1 MQIKRTRF
9 TQADGLINKGPKGG
23 SQRFYRD
30 ALYSVLEH
38 LKPKL
43 CLEIGTYYGGSSA
56 VFQEYFDKLCPEG
69 KLVTCDVNKYTEL
82 NMPNVEQVLVY
93 PHMPKEDMDKWHQLD
108 TNKML
113 PDAYSRERK
122 HRLDSVTFN
131 TDILKSYGKFDFCF
145 LDGDHTSNSAFCD
158 FEIAVISLKNPKW
171 ILFDDVDEF
180 DHECAEWF
188 SNMKNINNISK
199 NPLYNIYEF
208 EDWDVQ
214 VGAALI
220 WGNTDW
226 NGMVYENAS
235 IMNSLI

>member
-1 MQIKRTRF
+1 MIKRTRF

-56 VFQEYFDKLCPEG
+56 IFQEYFDKLCPEG
-69 KLVTCDVNKYTEL
+69 KLVTCDINRYTEL
-82 NMPNVEQVLVY
+82 NMPNIEQVLVH
-93 PHMPKEDMDKWHQLD
+93 PHTDMHLVKKWHQVEES
-108 TNKML
+108 KML
-113 PDAYSRERK
+113 EGFNNPEIIEN
-122 HRLDSVTFN
+122 SVEKN
-131 TDILKSYGKFDFCF
+131 IEIIRQYGKFDFCF
-145 LDGDHTSNSAFCD
+145 LDGDHTVWSASRD
-158 FEIAVISLKNPKW
+158 MIIAESVLKDPKW

-180 DHECAEWF
+180 DHECASYFLELK
-188 SNMKNINNISK
+188 SRGQYKV
-199 NPLYNIYEF
+199 YEF

-220 WGNTDW
+220 WN
-226 NGMVYENAS
+226 ENE
-235 IMNSLI
+235 